1 MLYYGYQGNRF
12 SNNYESLHL
21 LSFFYHLNMVKTD
34 NNQYLP
40 ACHISCSVCD
50 ADDDSTACVACPDG
64 QYVNS
69 DGECRGK

>member
-1 MLYYGYQGNRF
+1 
-12 SNNYESLHL
+12 
-21 LSFFYHLNMVKTD
+21 MVKTD